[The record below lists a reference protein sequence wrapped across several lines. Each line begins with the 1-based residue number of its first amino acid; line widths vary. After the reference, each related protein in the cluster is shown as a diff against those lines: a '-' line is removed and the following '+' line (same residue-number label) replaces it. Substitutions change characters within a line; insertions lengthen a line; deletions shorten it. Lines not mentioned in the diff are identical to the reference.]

1 MGSCVSSSVGSN
13 TGVPMHQ
20 QDVAG
25 RNRGNSVLLQ
35 TSGVSLPVQRFPN
48 YKPEKPIIKEE
59 LEKLREDFWGS
70 RVDGN
75 REIWGTI
82 RTCAEMILQSS
93 NGNDEIE
100 TANAILTASNIKTP
114 RGTLELCYDE
124 WGFAYHIPNYCL
136 SDPIAFGGS
145 QPKSISAPVSRSE
158 LGSQV
163 SLEVRVYPSDK
174 KLLIKCHSNTFI
186 SELKELIQQQ
196 SIEANKADSQTPIC
210 EVAKQRVIYLGREFV
225 VSGQMLKDTCLMDT
239 TNDTPTKKTPPV
251 KVLQVFLRPD
261 QKNI

>member
-13 TGVPMHQ
+13 TVPMHQ
-20 QDVAG
+20 QLNG
-25 RNRGNSVLLQ
+25 RSIILQ
-35 TSGVSLPVQRFPN
+35 TTSGVSLPVQRFPN
-48 YKPEKPIIKEE
+48 YKPDKPIIKEE

-75 REIWGTI
+75 SQIWGTI

-93 NGNDEIE
+93 NGNEGIE

-136 SDPIAFGGS
+136 SDPVAFGGS
-145 QPKSISAPVSRSE
+145 LPKAISAPVSRSE
-158 LGSQV
+158 LGSPI

-186 SELKELIQQQ
+186 SELKELIEQQ
-196 SIEANKADSQTPIC
+196 SIEANKADNLTPIC
-210 EVAKQRVIYLGREFV
+210 EVRKQRVIYLGREFIAND
-225 VSGQMLKDTCLMDT
+225 QMLRDTYLMDT
-239 TNDTPTKKTPPV
+239 SNDTPSKKTPV

-261 QKNI
+261 KKNT